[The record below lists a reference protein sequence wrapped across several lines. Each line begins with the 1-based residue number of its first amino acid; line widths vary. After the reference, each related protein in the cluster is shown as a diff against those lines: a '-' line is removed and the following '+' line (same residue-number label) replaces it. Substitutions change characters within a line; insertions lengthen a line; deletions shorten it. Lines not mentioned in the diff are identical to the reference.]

1 MAEGRIIKALSGFYY
16 VQAEEH
22 IYQCR
27 GRGLFRNKKITP
39 LVGDFVTFDISNPNE
54 GYIMA
59 IKQREN
65 ELVRPPIANIDQAII
80 VSSAV
85 DPAFSTVL
93 LDQFLV
99 LIEAKNIKPVIFIT
113 KMDLTSDEERSNMIS
128 YQKDYQEIG
137 YDVELLSTKEP
148 SHLPNFA
155 HYFSNNITVFA
166 GQSGVGKSSI
176 LNALKPSLLLK
187 TAEISKSLGRGKHT
201 TRHVELQQI
210 QHGLVADT
218 PGFSSLDLSEIDVEE
233 LADCFPEMREI
244 KADCKFRGCM
254 HHKEPKCAV
263 KQAVERKEIAA
274 YRYEH
279 YLRFLKNNQ
288 SRKPRY

>member
-16 VQAEEH
+16 VKADEH

-54 GYIMA
+54 GYIME

-65 ELVRPPIANIDQAII
+65 ELVRPPIANINQAII
-80 VSSAV
+80 VTSAV
-85 DPAFSTVL
+85 EPALSTVL

-99 LIEAKNIKPVIFIT
+99 LIEAKDIKPVIFIT
-113 KMDLTSDEERSNMIS
+113 KVDLASDGERSKMIS
-128 YQKDYQEIG
+128 YQKEYQGIG

-148 SHLPNFA
+148 VKLPDLD
-155 HYFSNNITVFA
+155 HYFTNNVTVFA
-166 GQSGVGKSSI
+166 GQSGVGKSSL
-176 LNALKPSLLLK
+176 LNVLNTSLLLK

-201 TRHVELQQI
+201 TKHVELQQV
-210 QHGLVADT
+210 HNGLVADT
-218 PGFSSLDLSEIDVEE
+218 PGFSSLDLSSIDLEE
-233 LADCFPEMREI
+233 LADCFPEMRETR
-244 KADCKFRGCM
+244 ADCKFRGCM
-254 HHKEPKCAV
+254 HNKEPKCAV
-263 KQAVERKEIAA
+263 KQAVEQGEITA

-279 YLRFLKNNQ
+279 YLRFLKEIQ